1 MRRMPLELSI
11 VIPVFNEAEILEE
24 SVGIVLGHASALGVP
39 FELILVDDGSRDATW
54 EIVQRLVA
62 AQDRVRGAKLSRNFG
77 KERAICAGLEL
88 ARGRAVVVMDGDLQ
102 HPPEQLAPML
112 AQWREGKAD
121 IVRAV
126 KLHRGKESRV
136 YRWMSRL
143 FYAAMAFLSGYD
155 LEGASDFVLLDRKV
169 VRVITGM
176 SEQFPFFRGTVAWLG
191 YRQAEVPFSVPDRLG
206 GASRW
211 SARSLV
217 GYALSNMLAFS
228 ALPLRL
234 VNYIGGGFLVLA
246 VALGAL
252 TLYRWFSGSALE
264 GFTTVII
271 LLLVVGGAILVGLGI
286 VGEYVGKIHEEVKRR
301 PRYLIAEEVGGEARG
316 ER

>member
-1 MRRMPLELSI
+1 MPLELSI

>member
-1 MRRMPLELSI
+1 MPLELSI

-301 PRYLIAEEVGGEARG
+301 PRYLIAEEVGSEAR